1 MNKIQ
6 QANINITKLQ
16 SIIDKVISVRWFL
29 SFLALFGFFIFW
41 GRYNSSL
48 FIILAASFFALFIIS
63 SFSHAGLMRKMT
75 KWKVYLDILQLEK
88 NRKELNW
95 KELPKYRSP
104 ILNVDDLDYITATD
118 LNLLGKHSV
127 LHLMDNCISDLGQK
141 TLVEHLLSKKESLGS
156 ILVRQNKVRELLPLI
171 IFRMKFKLLGKLH
184 SNALIKKEELFSVF
198 GVRFLTNSFISLFSL
213 MVLVQFVNALLILGA
228 TMGGLK
234 PYYLLSSPFIFLI
247 YQLLKNQ
254 SSNAFEEGLN
264 LQISLERLF
273 PVFRLMETLEIKKEN
288 ALYEEF
294 KSFKEEPPSTLLK
307 KVNWVVALLSVR
319 ANPLVGLLL
328 NFILPWDF
336 GLLIILEKLKSKNA
350 PHLKHWMD
358 GLAKLE
364 ALVSLSD
371 YAQMKKGIFAT
382 FLKPDDQV
390 YLSATDI
397 VHPLMDREKGV
408 SNSYEIHKDSPVAVI
423 TGSNMA
429 GKSTFLRTIGLNL
442 ALAKAGT
449 TVLAHDFRIQNLSL
463 KSLIKAQDF
472 LEKEMSLFYFEVK
485 RLKEILEEGRGSSL
499 EHPFLFLVDEIYRGT
514 NNEERYQ
521 GAVAYLREFAK
532 TSHTC
537 GLLTTHDINIAK
549 SLEMDGTF
557 KHYHFK
563 EMFKDGLLVYDY
575 KINSGICDTTN
586 ALRIMEK
593 EGLPV

>member
-1 MNKIQ
+1 MNKIH
-6 QANINITKLQ
+6 QANVKIIKLQ
-16 SIIDKVISVRWFL
+16 NVIDKIISGRWFL
-29 SFLALFGFFIFW
+29 TFVSLFSFFLFW
-41 GRYNSSL
+41 GRYDSYL
-48 FIILAASFFALFIIS
+48 FILLMGSFIALFIAS
-63 SFSHAGLMRKMT
+63 SFFHAGLMRKMT
-75 KWKVYLDILQLEK
+75 KWKTYLEILGLEN

-104 ILNVDDLDYITATD
+104 VFNMDEIDFITATD
-118 LNLLGKHSV
+118 LNLLGEHSI
-127 LHLMDNCISDLGQK
+127 LHIMDNCISDLGQK
-141 TLVEHLLSKKESLGS
+141 TLVEHLLSKKESMTS
-156 ILVRQNKVRELLPLI
+156 ILVRQKKVMELLPLV
-171 IFRMKFKLLGKLH
+171 IFRMKFKLLGRLH
-184 SNALIKKEELFSVF
+184 TNALIKKEELFSVF
-198 GVRFLTNSFISLFSL
+198 GVRFLTKNFIALFSL
-213 MVLVQFVNALLILGA
+213 LVFIQIINAFLILGS
-228 TMGGLK
+228 TIGEMK

-254 SSNAFEEGLN
+254 SSNAFEEGLQ

-273 PVFRLMETLEIKKEN
+273 PVFNLMEGLNIKKDD

-294 KSFKEEPPSTLLK
+294 KFFKEEPPSTLLK
-307 KVNWVVALLSVR
+307 QVNWVVALLSVR
-319 ANPLVGLLL
+319 ANPLLGLIL

-358 GLAKLE
+358 GLGRLE

-371 YAQMKKGIFAT
+371 YAQMKKGIFPS
-382 FLKPDDQV
+382 FLKADDQV

-397 VHPLMDREKGV
+397 GHPLMDKGKGV
-408 SNSYEIHKDSPVAVI
+408 TNTYTIENGSPVAII

-429 GKSTFLRTIGLNL
+429 GKSTFLRTIGVNI

-449 TVLAHDFRIQNLSL
+449 TVLAQEFRIQNLSL

-521 GAVAYLREFAK
+521 GAVAYLKEFSL
-532 TSHTC
+532 TSHCC

-549 SLEMDGTF
+549 SLEKDRIF

-563 EMFKDGLLVYDY
+563 EMFKDGRLVYDY
-575 KINSGICDTTN
+575 KINQGICDTTN

-593 EGLPV
+593 EGLPI